1 LDTGLR
7 VGARLAHCDP
17 AGHLKLMVTEKMLA
31 LVEAAG
37 TVAMGGSAHKVVSGY
52 AAREKAPQRAEP
64 DRHDKVRSF
73 NVRKLPQAEE
83 FACSGLSTL
92 PLSPDAS

>member
-1 LDTGLR
+1 M
-7 VGARLAHCDP
+7 RLSQIAMGRGT
-17 AGHLKLMVTEKMLA
+17 AAEAQLMVTEKMLA

-52 AAREKAPQRAEP
+52 AAREEAPQRAEP